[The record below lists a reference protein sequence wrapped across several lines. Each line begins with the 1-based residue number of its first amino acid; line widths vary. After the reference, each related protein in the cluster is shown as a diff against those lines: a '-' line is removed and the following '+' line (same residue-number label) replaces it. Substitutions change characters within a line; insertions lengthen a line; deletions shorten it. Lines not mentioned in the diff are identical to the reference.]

1 MYRPTLNRVGVSCKL
16 LDERRLGKSFSNI
29 TAYFLRDFSWCLGR
43 RTPARCL
50 SVPCGRRRLDEL
62 MDQMLSKAIE
72 TPGFMSAAFS
82 KVKSLGTYRYCNLAS
97 SIS

>member
-50 SVPCGRRRLDEL
+50 SVP
-62 MDQMLSKAIE
+62 
-72 TPGFMSAAFS
+72 
-82 KVKSLGTYRYCNLAS
+82 
-97 SIS
+97 